1 MGIMNCSNT
10 ERCILSMRISTDGF
24 VFAVSNP
31 LDNRDEGWELE
42 NYPVDVT
49 LPLALNL
56 RQAFSQL
63 KWLERPFRKVKVLLA
78 TKRFTLLPM
87 EYFKD
92 DCVEAFFYQNHSKE
106 ENEMVLYNTL
116 SNSNAAVLFGI
127 DRSVVEAVQELQPE
141 AKFYAQVSPLIDHFA
156 VKSRLSNTRKLYV
169 HVRRE
174 YIDVLGYEAGRLLLV
189 NAYKCGQQ
197 ADCIY
202 YILCIWQMLG
212 FDQENDELYLL
223 GGLDEK
229 PDLLTGLKDFIRWVS
244 VMEPA
249 GNMDLQ
255 TVVLC
260 E

>member
-1 MGIMNCSNT
+1 MINCSNT
-10 ERCILSMRISTDGF
+10 EQSILSMRISTEGF

-31 LDNRDEGWELE
+31 LGNNDEGGALE

-63 KWLERPFRKVKVLLA
+63 KWLERPFRKVNVLLA
-78 TKRFTLLPM
+78 TKRFTLMPV
-87 EYFKD
+87 EYFED
-92 DCVEAFFYQNHSKE
+92 DCVETFFYQNHSKE
-106 ENEMVLYNTL
+106 ENESVLYNIL
-116 SNSNAAVLFGI
+116 GNSHAVVLFGI
-127 DRSVVEAVQELQPE
+127 DRSVVEAVQEWQPE
-141 AKFYAQVSPLIDHFA
+141 ARFYAQVSPLIDQFA
-156 VKSRLSNTRKLYV
+156 IKSRLNNARKMYV

-174 YIDVLGYEAGRLLLV
+174 YIDVLSYECGRLLLA
-189 NAYKCGQQ
+189 NSYKYGQVT
-197 ADCIY
+197 DCIY

-223 GGLDEK
+223 GGVDEK